1 MLLIRGKIMDCHI
14 IRIIFYGDRLFLN
27 KNDNFIVQPVLFG
40 CHDYKDSMGE
50 STDLI
55 TVT

>member
-1 MLLIRGKIMDCHI
+1 MDCCI
-14 IRIIFYGDRLFLN
+14 IRIIFYGCGLFFFFN

-40 CHDYKDSMGE
+40 CHDYEDSMGE
-50 STDLI
+50 NTDLI